1 MDAEHATLLEVLAER
16 RKFLRTAVHG
26 LTDEQAALRSTV
38 SELCLGG
45 LIKHV
50 ANVEEGWAAFAVDG
64 AEHMEAVNA
73 QQGAW
78 EDDFTMLPGETLAG
92 LLERYEDVAARTD
105 ALIGAMADLDI
116 SHELPKAPWFA
127 PGVSWSVRRVV
138 LHLIGETAHHSGHAD
153 ILRETID
160 GAKTMG

>member
-1 MDAEHATLLEVLAER
+1 MDAEHASLLAVLAER
-16 RKFLRTAVHG
+16 RNFLRTTVRG
-26 LTDEQAALRSTV
+26 LTDEQAARRSTV

-50 ANVEEGWAAFAVDG
+50 ANVEEGWAAFAAGG

-73 QQGAW
+73 RQNSW
-78 EDDFTMLPGETLAG
+78 EDDFAMLPGETLAA
-92 LLERYEDVAARTD
+92 LLERYDDVAARTD
-105 ALIGAMADLDI
+105 AFIAAMGDLDV
-116 SHELPKAPWFA
+116 SHELPKAPWFE

-138 LHLIGETAHHSGHAD
+138 LHVIGETAHHAGHAD
-153 ILRETID
+153 ILREAID